1 MVPGKFTDAC
11 ACASD
16 AGKVI
21 GSRPDGSA
29 SPHSRAAIAVS
40 LRAPTTLSAPL
51 PETENRY
58 AHEVGAVSVPVQ
70 RTDQAA
76 GSPGMDGAALTAG
89 TGSVCVATGV
99 PLKSVLP

>member
-1 MVPGKFTDAC
+1 M
-11 ACASD
+11 
-16 AGKVI
+16 
-21 GSRPDGSA
+21 
-29 SPHSRAAIAVS
+29 S
-40 LRAPTTLSAPL
+40 LPPTNTLNAPL

-58 AHEVGAVSVPVQ
+58 APEVGAVSVPVQ

-76 GSPGMDGAALTAG
+76 GSPGMDGAPLTAG